1 MDLHNLGA
9 GLSRRNILKGM
20 MAGIG
25 VTALAPA
32 LAACGTP
39 QDAGQANPSG
49 PPKPGGI
56 FRVGFSGGDTRE
68 SLSPLQAQ
76 GLVDYARAMA
86 LYDPLLARDAD
97 FKPELLLAEQMD
109 VEDSGNSLL
118 IRLRA
123 GITFHHGKDLGADDL
138 LYSLHQWADPK
149 ISFLAAGL
157 AGLDLAGAR
166 QLDKRTIRIPQ
177 REPNYFISE
186 TLSGDNGIF
195 IFPSD
200 FDVRNPQGT
209 GPFKY
214 KSFTPG
220 IESVFDKNPNYW
232 IAGQPYF
239 DGLVCRGFA
248 DETARMNA
256 LLSNQIDAMPLIS
269 SSQTAAL
276 KANPSVGL
284 LIGKGYSTDPI
295 TMRVDRAPFD
305 DVRVR
310 QAFKLIVDRPQMI
323 QTVLSGFGQLGNDL
337 YCPADELYASDIPQR
352 AQDLE
357 KARSLLKAAGHENL
371 AIDMVTGPYDGQYIP
386 MAQTFAEQA
395 KGAGVRINIK
405 QLNITDL
412 NAGYGQFTFAQDAD
426 AGGPIMQ
433 LWSSKFV
440 TGAAYNTTAWADPR
454 WQSLYKQAQSTADK
468 TRCRELVHELQRI
481 LYEDS
486 GTIIWGF
493 PYTVDGHSKKLGGLK
508 PANTGFSLNGFKAFR
523 EAWFA

>member
-1 MDLHNLGA
+1 MNFRLHNA
-9 GLSRRNILKGM
+9 SLSRRNVLVGM

-25 VTALAPA
+25 AAALVPT
-32 LAACGTP
+32 LAACGNTP
-39 QDAGQANPSG
+39 QAGTADVSG
-49 PPKPGGI
+49 PPKPGGV
-56 FRVGFSGGDTRE
+56 FRVGFSGAATNE

-109 VEDSGNSLL
+109 VEDGGKSLL
-118 IRLRA
+118 IRLRE
-123 GITFHHGKDLGADDL
+123 GVTFHHGKDLGAEDL
-138 LYSLHQWADPK
+138 LYSLRQWADPQ
-149 ISFLAAGL
+149 ISFLARGL
-157 AGLDLAGAR
+157 AGLDLAQAK
-166 QLDKRTIRIPQ
+166 QLDNRTVRIPQ
-177 REPNYFISE
+177 REPNYFITE

-195 IFPSD
+195 IFPAD
-200 FDVRNPQGT
+200 FDIRNPQGT

-220 IESVFDKNPNYW
+220 MESVFDKNPNYW
-232 IAGQPYF
+232 IEGQPYF

-256 LLSNQIDAMPLIS
+256 LLSDQIDAMPLIS

-276 KANPSVGL
+276 SSNPSLGL
-284 LIGKGYSTDPI
+284 LVGKGYSTDPI
-295 TMRVDRAPFD
+295 IMRVDRAPFD

-310 QAFKLIVDRPQMI
+310 QAFKYIVDRPQMVE
-323 QTVLSGFGQLGNDL
+323 TVLSGYGQVGNDL

-352 AQDLE
+352 VQDLDR
-357 KARSLLKAAGHENL
+357 ARSLLKSAGHENL
-371 AIDMVTGPYDGQYIP
+371 VVELATGPYDGQYIP
-386 MAQTFAEQA
+386 MAQAFAEQA
-395 KGAGVRINIK
+395 KGAGVTVNIK
-405 QLNITDL
+405 QLSVTDL
-412 NAGYGQFTFAQDAD
+412 NAGYGKFTFSQDAD

-433 LWSSKFV
+433 LFSSKYV
-440 TGAAYNTTAWADPR
+440 TGAAYNSTAWSDPR
-454 WQSLYKQAQSTADK
+454 WQAIYKEAQGTPDK
-468 TRCRELVHELQRI
+468 AKCRELVHELQQI
-481 LYEDS
+481 LYDDS

-508 PANTGFSLNGFKAFR
+508 AANTGFSLNGFKAFR